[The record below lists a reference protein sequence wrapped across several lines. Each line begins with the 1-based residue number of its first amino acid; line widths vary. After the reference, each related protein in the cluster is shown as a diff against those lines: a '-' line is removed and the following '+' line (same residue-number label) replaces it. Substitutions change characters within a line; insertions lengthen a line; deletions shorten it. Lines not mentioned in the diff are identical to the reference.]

1 MQQVTLAQGTPEWHK
16 HRSQYFNASE
26 APAMTGDS
34 AYIKRSELLKQ
45 KFEGVTPDV
54 DKFQQKRYDDGHKFE
69 ALARALAEEVI
80 GEELFPVVGV
90 EGKYSA
96 SFDGITMLEDVIWEH
111 KTLNEKLAEVTNID
125 ELPEPYKVQMEHQL
139 MVSGAEKCLFTATK
153 FDDNGALL
161 GKLEL
166 WYYPDMERRK
176 KIVAWWE
183 QFAIDLANYVPVEIT
198 ERVKADPIKELPTV
212 IVQVK
217 GELTLSNFDDVTP
230 LFERFFSEAV
240 TEFETDEHFAIAEQQ
255 AKAGRS
261 AAKEC
266 RAVADSVIN
275 QMASVSDVIR
285 SLQNY
290 ADRFDKLALSQEKAV
305 KQQKEAI
312 KAEIVAKA
320 RTEFAVYIDA
330 LNAEFNGLTM
340 MPVIQADWDGAV
352 KNKRTIASLH
362 DSVSVELARV
372 KILANETAATIRKN
386 IAHFNEVASEY
397 AFLFSDRST
406 ILHKQFDDLSTVI
419 ELRIN
424 QHKQAEQ
431 ARLEAERERIRL
443 EEEAKAQAKAAE
455 LARQAEAEAKA
466 KLEAEKA
473 IEQASLTATVVQI
486 PAPDLPPEVVA
497 EVKAKTEAYPK
508 AFAQGTPVTLRRDL
522 LIPVELVETV
532 ADLVREAYKAKK
544 GEPKFDALV
553 QLIKNHKGQQ

>member
-1 MQQVTLAQGTPEWHK
+1 MQQVVLAQGTQEWHL
-16 HRSQYFNASE
+16 HRAKYFNASE

-34 AYIKRSELLKQ
+34 NYITRSELLKQ

-54 DKFQQKRYDDGHKFE
+54 DKWQQQRYDDGHLFE
-69 ALARALAEEVI
+69 AQARALAEAVI

-111 KTLNEKLAEVTNID
+111 KTLNKLLEAVTCIE

-153 FDDNGALL
+153 FDDEGNLL

-166 WYYPDMERRK
+166 WYFPDMERRK

-198 ERVKADPIKELPTV
+198 ERVKADPIKDLPTV
-212 IVQVK
+212 VVQVK
-217 GELTLSNFDDVTP
+217 GELTLSNFDEVTP
-230 LFERFFSEAV
+230 LFDRFFSEAV
-240 TEFETDEHFAIAEQQ
+240 TEFKTDEDFALAEQQ

-266 RAVADSVIN
+266 RNVADSVIN

-305 KQQKEAI
+305 KSQKEAI

-320 RTEFAVYIDA
+320 RTEFMVHIEA
-330 LNAEFNGLTM
+330 LNSEFNGLTM
-340 MPVIQADWDGAV
+340 MPTIQADWDGAV
-352 KNKRTIASLH
+352 KNKRTISSLH

-372 KILANETAATIRKN
+372 KILANETATTIRKN
-386 IAHFNEVASEY
+386 IAHFNEVANKFT
-397 AFLFSDRST
+397 FLFSDRST
-406 ILHKQFDDLSTVI
+406 LLHKQFDDLAASI
-419 ELRIN
+419 ELRIT

-431 ARLEAERERIRL
+431 ARLEAERERIRQ
-443 EEEAKAQAKAAE
+443 EEAEKAQRQAAE
-455 LARQAEAEAKA
+455 LARQAEAQVTAKV
-466 KLEAEKA
+466 ETEKA
-473 IEQASLTATVVQI
+473 IAQA
-486 PAPDLPPEVVA
+486 VVA
-497 EVKAKTEAYPK
+497 TSKPETMAEQHPTVAAQT
-508 AFAQGTPVTLRRDL
+508 FAPVRRDL
-522 LIPVELVETV
+522 LIPFELVETV
-532 ADLVREAYKAKK
+532 ADLARDAYKTKK

-553 QLIKNHKGQQ
+553 ALIKRNKEQQ